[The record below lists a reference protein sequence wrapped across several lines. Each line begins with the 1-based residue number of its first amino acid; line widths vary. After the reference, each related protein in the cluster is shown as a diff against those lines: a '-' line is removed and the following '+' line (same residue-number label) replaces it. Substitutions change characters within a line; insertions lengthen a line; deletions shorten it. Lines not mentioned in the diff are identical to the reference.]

1 MCRAVMGCDLSKEK
15 QEQARIACPGLPMT
29 DSYEEMLANPEVQI
43 VAIYTPDPLHADQ
56 IIQAFRA
63 RKNVICTKP
72 LINDASFIPILLK
85 TAEETGCRLQV
96 GQSTRFYE
104 PFLRQRELFEA
115 GQIGEVEVVAF
126 PAIVLVPGTIEYD
139 TEPRE
144 TRVLRTITGRWT
156 IHVTLLLQTRT
167 DAVRKVERFI
177 RDVHK
182 AWNVDRRRGN
192 YALDSKLR
200 LSTPYYPSDPDDDVC
215 GAYME
220 FEVWFRTALD
230 DLNSVP

>member
-1 MCRAVMGCDLSKEK
+1 MAPTGE
-15 QEQARIACPGLPMT
+15 
-29 DSYEEMLANPEVQI
+29 
-43 VAIYTPDPLHADQ
+43 PLTE
-56 IIQAFRA
+56 IILQD
-63 RKNVICTKP
+63 IQ
-72 LINDASFIPILLK
+72 DA
-85 TAEETGCRLQV
+85 
-96 GQSTRFYE
+96 
-104 PFLRQRELFEA
+104 FEA
-115 GQIGEVEVVAF
+115 IQGGDDYYTTVPVANIHRAEIGEVEVVAF

-220 FEVWFRTALD
+220 FEVWFRSALD